1 MERLPERYRNRAE
14 TAGRAAGDVARAL
27 RCLSDADLLRL
38 KALARL
44 WSRKLPGGQDWADML
59 NEAIARA
66 LDGSR
71 QWPPGVALVPF
82 LAGIMRSICHDQ
94 MRRTQRERELLIGC
108 DDPDD
113 LGTGA
118 EAQPSSDPERI
129 VGAAQALAQIDRLFA
144 GDIAAQK
151 IIAGLADGL
160 AAHEIRARYGLS
172 ECEYDTAR
180 KRMRRTLLRAG
191 LQESLR

>member
-1 MERLPERYRNRAE
+1 MEPLPERDRNRAE
-14 TAGRAAGDVARAL
+14 TAGRTPGDVARAL
-27 RCLSDADLLRL
+27 RYLSDADLLRL

-44 WSRKLPGGQDWADML
+44 WSRKLPAGQDWADML

-71 QWPPGVALVPF
+71 HWPPGVALVAF
-82 LAGIMRSICHDQ
+82 LAGIMRSICYDQ
-94 MRRTQRERELLIGC
+94 MRRTQRERDLLVGC

-113 LGTGA
+113 LGTGV
-118 EAQPSSDPERI
+118 EAQSSPDPERI

-160 AAHEIRARYGLS
+160 SAREIRARYGLS
-172 ECEYDTAR
+172 ECEYDAAR
-180 KRMRRTLLRAG
+180 KRMRRTVLSAG